1 MKKISLNLFDARK
14 RGGEREGEREKKRK
28 KNGAKRGG
36 ERTGEGGRELSAF
49 AAESG

>member
-1 MKKISLNLFDARK
+1 MKKISLNLFDAR
-14 RGGEREGEREKKRK
+14 EREGEGEREKRKEK

-36 ERTGEGGRELSAF
+36 ERTGEGGRELSVF